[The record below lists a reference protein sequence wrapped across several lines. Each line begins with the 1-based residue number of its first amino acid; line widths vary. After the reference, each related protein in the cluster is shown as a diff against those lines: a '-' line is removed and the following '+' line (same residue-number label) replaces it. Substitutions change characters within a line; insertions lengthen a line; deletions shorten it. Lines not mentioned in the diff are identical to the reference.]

1 MSEIYELYLE
11 DSWNDVRLIKYCS
24 SMLEDP
30 SRVHL
35 RSLRI
40 PTGFNPG
47 EKASVLLAEV
57 VGWAPLESLSLD
69 CSDSFFKSC
78 PELAYALASSLGIR
92 YLHLGLSSAGYM
104 TLRWLSQMESQPREI
119 KLSNLE
125 IHNQLSYW
133 QLLQPFIDS
142 LQVLRVEG
150 FDRFDTGN
158 GLVWPRVCILE
169 VGCMA
174 DFSQLSRAFPAVQ
187 DLVVIDTKVGLDF
200 NCDIPLHTEWAN
212 LDCIAYWTR
221 TAVVPLQCHTRLLD
235 LHEWR
240 LIPPV
245 MYCIQLCSPIVL
257 SCRMNSR
264 ANECYADL
272 TQLAQA
278 APLMQYLNIFFDHTD
293 AESLECVVCWTHPY
307 SSSHSM
313 TRLLL
318 LRRWGSCTCSM
329 AWRSPE

>member
-1 MSEIYELYLE
+1 
-11 DSWNDVRLIKYCS
+11 
-24 SMLEDP
+24 MLEDP

-47 EKASVLLAEV
+47 EKVSVLLAEV
-57 VGWAPLESLSLD
+57 V
-69 CSDSFFKSC
+69 
-78 PELAYALASSLGIR
+78 ELAYALASSLGIR

-158 GLVWPRVCILE
+158 GLVWPR
-169 VGCMA
+169 
-174 DFSQLSRAFPAVQ
+174 LSRAFPAVQ
-187 DLVVIDTKVGLDF
+187 DLVVIDTK
-200 NCDIPLHTEWAN
+200 
-212 LDCIAYWTR
+212 
-221 TAVVPLQCHTRLLD
+221 
-235 LHEWR
+235 
-240 LIPPV
+240 
-245 MYCIQLCSPIVL
+245 
-257 SCRMNSR
+257 
-264 ANECYADL
+264 
-272 TQLAQA
+272 LAQA

-293 AESLECVVCWTHPY
+293 AESLECVVGQLYVLDGLALAGITLYTSSPLHVSDCVYQNWAQEAAALVSSLTKITFGDVSDDEHYVMFCITRAEGSVPEVERK
-307 SSSHSM
+307 SSSEEFNAQCD
-313 TRLLL
+313 LLKP
-318 LRRWGSCTCSM
+318 GCS
-329 AWRSPE
+329 ANWSNTVCIQ